1 MKFTGFL
8 ICLCLSALL
17 LSASGAPQRR
27 QVQAALAAA
36 FGQAMGE
43 QVQKFV
49 STAGDYLLN
58 ALFGESPYTTIMGRG
73 VKVTSNAGGIVS
85 IKDIATGI
93 VVAGY
98 GQTQEVAMG
107 DATAN
112 LITTLYK
119 GGYISIDDLH
129 LAPIRTTTALP
140 CADAFPPK
148 VCASYKNL
156 GSCSPAHVTYSFA
169 HTHCTKTCGGCS

>member
-1 MKFTGFL
+1 MKITGFFICVCLLAIL
-8 ICLCLSALL
+8 ISVN
-17 LSASGAPQRR
+17 GAPQRR
-27 QVQAALAAA
+27 QVQAIVASA
-36 FGQAMGE
+36 FGQALGE
-43 QVQKFV
+43 QVTKFV

-58 ALFGESPYTTIMGRG
+58 TLFGESPYTTIMGRG
-73 VKVTSNAGGIVS
+73 VKVSGGGTTVS

-93 VVAGY
+93 VVAGF
-98 GQTQEVAMG
+98 GETPELAMSQ
-107 DATAN
+107 ATAN

-129 LAPIRTTTALP
+129 LAPVRTTTQIP

-148 VCASYKNL
+148 VCQSYKNL

-169 HTHCTKTCGGCS
+169 HTHCTRTCGGCE